1 MTDFTQDLFARRRN
15 ASDGNT
21 RVVSVGKLWYDS
33 ITNSIR
39 VSDGHTPGGQIVTGQ
54 SGSYTLPTA
63 TPSVKGGVQ
72 LGANII
78 ATGASIDVLQPTK
91 VSQLENDSNY
101 LSGAVLTGYATE
113 TFVTTQGYVTSS
125 ALASGN
131 ANVIAAN
138 TRIQS
143 ISANLGA
150 YQIWA
155 NANVTT
161 LTSNAGA
168 QATSINRL
176 DANIGAFQTYANLH
190 FSDTSYG
197 NTEVTALLAGTITTG
212 PLTASQLT
220 VDSLTGGYFANISGA
235 AHASYGRQSWRFF
248 SQQNPSGGPGSWI
261 LFPDGSTQTTAYPGT
276 STTLSTFDANLGTA
290 TTDISNLVTQANA
303 NTAAYLTTHTGNIS
317 ANNISVTGNVG
328 IGGRT
333 NQYNIQIGGK
343 ALTVTAPTGATAY
356 LEAIGGEG
364 SSGGVNIGNAS
375 VRHALIDTNSDRTLK
390 FWVNRTGAFGNAV
403 TTALSIDRNLSATFA
418 NDIAI
423 GGNVSSTGNVI
434 VGINITPNY
443 YNSAGAGKGLDI
455 VSTFASKVGYLNLVG
470 GSGSSGLLTFGNTAG
485 IQAVVTTGTDNSLT
499 FATKNPTTG
508 ANVASTALTLYS
520 DQTARLSG
528 NLTVGQSN
536 GNILITNGY
545 ISGTYTP
552 TSATGSA
559 IQVTGKDTQ
568 GGTGWFDF
576 LKATNITSGATNPNK
591 TFRLNSTGFIEI
603 INSAY
608 TATIFS
614 LSDAGSMSVN
624 GNIQIS
630 GKQAVNGPAF
640 SAYANN
646 TLQTITSGSQQ
657 KVLFQVEEF
666 DTDGCYANSR
676 FTPTV
681 EGYYQLNAEVRLDGS
696 SSTGEI
702 MIVLYKNTTEYK
714 RGTNQS
720 GTSIATNF
728 WAMQVS
734 TLVYANGTTD
744 YFEIKVQ
751 QTSGGNVTVTAVNNP
766 AITWFNGAMVR
777 GA

>member
-21 RVVSVGKLWYDS
+21 RVVSAGKLWYDS
-33 ITNSIR
+33 VTNSIR

-54 SGSYTLPTA
+54 SGAYVLPTA
-63 TPSVKGGVQ
+63 TSSVKGGVQ

-78 ATGASIDVLQPTK
+78 ATGASIDVLQPTR

-101 LSGAVLTGYATE
+101 LTGLVLAGYATE
-113 TFVTTQGYVTSS
+113 TFVTTQGYITSA
-125 ALASGN
+125 ALSSGN

-138 TRIQS
+138 SRIAS
-143 ISANLGA
+143 IDANIGA

-155 NANVTT
+155 NANVST
-161 LTSNAGA
+161 LTSNAA
-168 QATSINRL
+168 SQATSINSIN
-176 DANIGAFQTYANLH
+176 ANVGSYQTWAN
-190 FSDTSYG
+190 G
-197 NTEVTALLAGTITTG
+197 RITT
-212 PLTASQLT
+212 L
-220 VDSLTGGYFANISGA
+220 
-235 AHASYGRQSWRFF
+235 
-248 SQQNPSGGPGSWI
+248 
-261 LFPDGSTQTTAYPGT
+261 
-276 STTLSTFDANLGTA
+276 DANLGTA
-290 TTDISNLVTQANA
+290 TTNITTLDANLGVRFTTLNTLHANVGAYETWANGRITTLDANIGTLSLGNISTQSNLGAYQTWANGRITTLDANLGTATTNISNLVTQANA
-303 NTAAYLTTHTGNIS
+303 NVAAYLTTYTG
-317 ANNISVTGNVG
+317 
-328 IGGRT
+328 
-333 NQYNIQIGGK
+333 
-343 ALTVTAPTGATAY
+343 
-356 LEAIGGEG
+356 
-364 SSGGVNIGNAS
+364 
-375 VRHALIDTNSDRTLK
+375 
-390 FWVNRTGAFGNAV
+390 
-403 TTALSIDRNLSATFA
+403 NLSA
-418 NDIAI
+418 
-423 GGNVSSTGNVI
+423 GNINV
-434 VGINITPNY
+434 GAGLNY

-499 FATKNPTTG
+499 FATKNPSTG
-508 ANVASTALTLYS
+508 ANVASAALTLYS

-552 TSATGSA
+552 TTA
-559 IQVTGKDTQ
+559 IGAAVQLTGKDTQ

-576 LKATNITSGATNPNK
+576 LKVTNITSGASNGSK
-591 TFRLNSTGFIEI
+591 SLRLNSTGFIEI

-614 LSDAGSMSVN
+614 LSDAGTLSVS
-624 GNIQIS
+624 GDIQVS
-630 GKQAVNGPAF
+630 GKKAVNGPAF

-666 DTDGCYANSR
+666 DTDGCFANSR

-702 MIVLYKNTTEYK
+702 MIVLYKNTSEYK

-720 GTSIATNF
+720 GSSIATNF

-751 QTSGGNVTVTAVNNP
+751 QTSGGNVSVTAVNNP

>member
-21 RVVSVGKLWYDS
+21 RVVSAGRLWYDS
-33 ITNSIR
+33 VTNTLR

-78 ATGASIDVLQPTK
+78 ATGASIDVLQPTL
-91 VSQLENDSNY
+91 VSQLENDANY
-101 LSGAVLTGYATE
+101 LSGSVLSGYATE
-113 TFVTTQGYVTSS
+113 TFVTTQGYITSA
-125 ALASGN
+125 ALTSGN

-161 LTSNAGA
+161 LSANAGT

-176 DANIGAFQTYANLH
+176 DANIGAYQTWANGSIAERDANL
-190 FSDTSYG
+190 G
-197 NTEVTALLAGTITTG
+197 TATTNITTLDANLG
-212 PLTASQLT
+212 TATTNITTLDANLGVRFTTLNTLHANVGAYQT
-220 VDSLTGGYFANISGA
+220 WANGRITTIDANIGTLSLG
-235 AHASYGRQSWRFF
+235 
-248 SQQNPSGGPGSWI
+248 NI
-261 LFPDGSTQTTAYPGT
+261 STQANLGAYQTWANGQV
-276 STTLSTFDANLGTA
+276 TTLDANLGTA

-303 NTAAYLTTHTGNIS
+303 NVAAYLTTYTG
-317 ANNISVTGNVG
+317 
-328 IGGRT
+328 
-333 NQYNIQIGGK
+333 
-343 ALTVTAPTGATAY
+343 
-356 LEAIGGEG
+356 
-364 SSGGVNIGNAS
+364 
-375 VRHALIDTNSDRTLK
+375 
-390 FWVNRTGAFGNAV
+390 
-403 TTALSIDRNLSATFA
+403 NLSA
-418 NDIAI
+418 
-423 GGNVSSTGNVI
+423 GNI
-434 VGINITPNY
+434 KVGAGLNY
-443 YNSAGAGKGLDI
+443 YNSAGAGKGIDI
-455 VSTFASKVGYLNLVG
+455 VSTTASKVGYLNIVG

-499 FATKNPTTG
+499 FATKSASTG
-508 ANVASTALTLYS
+508 ANVASAALTLYS
-520 DQTARLSG
+520 DQSARVSG

-552 TSATGSA
+552 ASA
-559 IQVTGKDTQ
+559 IGAAVQLTGKDTQ

-576 LKATNITSGATNPNK
+576 LKVTNITSGASNGSK
-591 TFRLNSTGFIEI
+591 SLRLNSTGFIEI

-614 LSDAGSMSVN
+614 LSDAGTLSVS
-624 GNIQIS
+624 GDIQVS
-630 GKQAVNGPAF
+630 GKKAVNGPAF

-676 FTPTV
+676 FTPTI

-751 QTSGGNVTVTAVNNP
+751 QTSGANVSVTAVNNP